1 MMYEQRVLN
10 LHHGDKERH
19 RVTYCCQRCD
29 LNSSCSSKSNSNCG
43 LSSVLVL
50 AERATAIDQTECVS
64 MWNLMPGAKSRRE
77 ATGEERR
84 GEELRR
90 SDQNACQSRVHVRPS
105 CGASSA
111 TYPAEVCHIS
121 FVSHICQKLIMCLFL
136 QTYTYSMVWLWLF
149 GYGLDGL
156 RRGLGHATFLALL
169 IN

>member
-10 LHHGDKERH
+10 LHYGDKERH

-29 LNSSCSSKSNSNCG
+29 LNSSCSSNSNSNCG

-50 AERATAIDQTECVS
+50 AERATAIDQPECVS

-77 ATGEERR
+77 ATGEQRR
-84 GEELRR
+84 GASQKR
-90 SDQNACQSRVHVRPS
+90 SKCRPESRPCAAILWCVQCDVPS
-105 CGASSA
+105 RG
-111 TYPAEVCHIS
+111 
-121 FVSHICQKLIMCLFL
+121 VSHLFCVAHL
-136 QTYTYSMVWLWLF
+136 SEINHVLVPTDIYIWSGF